1 MALNAH
7 PANGHASDTDL
18 FEVMNASGDARARE
32 VLFERHITVARTLA
46 HRYAGTREM
55 TEDLEQVAA
64 VGLLKAIDRF
74 DPARGIPFRG
84 YAVPTILGELRRH
97 FRDTGWAMRVSR
109 QIQER
114 SLDVRR
120 TGEDLVSELG
130 REPTTKEIAEAVGL
144 TVEQVI
150 EALAAGSATD
160 AASLDEVVSDGETS
174 LNGYDVVGDEDPG
187 YRFTEDRLSMRAVLE
202 GLDERERRILG
213 LRFVANMTQVQIART
228 LGVSQMQISRLL
240 RKSLAHAREAFV
252 ESA

>member
-1 MALNAH
+1 MALIADP
-7 PANGHASDTDL
+7 PARHTSDTEL
-18 FEVMNASGDARARE
+18 FELVNATGDARARE
-32 VLFERHITVARTLA
+32 ALFERHMPVARTLA
-46 HRYAGTREM
+46 HRYSGTREM

-64 VGLLKAIDRF
+64 VGLLKSIDRF

-120 TGEDLVSELG
+120 TAEDLVAELG

-150 EALAAGSATD
+150 EALAAASAT
-160 AASLDEVVSDGETS
+160 AATSLDEVVSDGETS
-174 LNGYDVVGDEDPG
+174 LNGHDVIGDEDPG
-187 YRFTEDRLSMRAVLE
+187 FRFTEDRLAMRVALE
-202 GLDERERRILG
+202 RLDERERRVLG

-240 RKSLAHAREAFV
+240 RKSLAHAREAIA
-252 ESA
+252 ESG